1 MAAHLVVPARCCGPT
16 ASGNGGWTAGA
27 AAGFAPHR
35 PAAVRLLAPPPLEVE
50 LDLAVDGEGRVD
62 VAHGTTAVAEVG
74 PGAFE
79 ADAPAPV
86 SPVVADEAATRYV
99 GFVDHAFPRCLSC
112 GPERAEGDGL
122 RIFPGAIDPDD
133 MGRVAAPFGAGA
145 LPASDLDDEGH
156 LLEPLVWAALDC
168 ATGWPAI
175 AQAGRPMVLGRMV
188 AEVLAPVPPADLVV
202 VGSAAGHDGRKHLGT
217 SALYDAD
224 GQLLARAEGLWIE
237 LR

>member
-1 MAAHLVVPARCCGPT
+1 MTFSTDLIFDVLRKYEPDHLLLEAAWADARERLTDVARLGDLLDR
-16 ASGNGGWTAGA
+16 
-27 AAGFAPHR
+27 AAGTMLHQKLERISP
-35 PAAVRLLAPPPLEVE
+35 LAIPVLV
-50 LDLAVDGEGRVD
+50 LIGRES
-62 VAHGTTAVAEVG
+62 VA
-74 PGAFE
+74 
-79 ADAPAPV
+79 
-86 SPVVADEAATRYV
+86 
-99 GFVDHAFPRCLSC
+99 
-112 GPERAEGDGL
+112 
-122 RIFPGAIDPDD
+122 
-133 MGRVAAPFGAGA
+133 
-145 LPASDLDDEGH
+145 ASDLDDEGH